1 MFVTYK
7 NLPDG
12 PTVTV
17 IGGLSFAKGE
27 PVTGIVPPSSICGVS
42 RAASGWTNQQVCI
55 AARNHA
61 HDSLQKVSFS
71 PNCSW
76 RGLNVPPAWPK

>member
-17 IGGLSFAKGE
+17 IGGLAFAA
-27 PVTGIVPPSSICGVS
+27 IVPPSSICEVS